1 MGHQGVIERTLSERL
16 MTELPGLENR
26 ETRGTRRLPCWS
38 SHLRVRTLAPEE
50 TSTRCSIYPMD
61 SANKQSPAW
70 ARFQALLSHRPSS
83 GDEGEVSQFHEIV
96 SALEEA
102 FNEDLSSFRIPEA
115 AMKQFED
122 ESGSTAWVDAGRGRF
137 PARKQMSG
145 KRFCDVHF
153 LNRQIDGIAFY
164 FENLRPTPERK
175 NIGF

>member
-1 MGHQGVIERTLSERL
+1 MDIDNKMNSA
-16 MTELPGLENR
+16 
-26 ETRGTRRLPCWS
+26 
-38 SHLRVRTLAPEE
+38 LA
-50 TSTRCSIYPMD
+50 
-61 SANKQSPAW
+61 QL
-70 ARFQALLSHRPSS
+70 QAMQINRPSS

-145 KRFCDVHF
+145 KRFCDVDF
-153 LNRQIDGIAFY
+153 LNRQIDGIALY
-164 FENLRPTPERK
+164 FQNLRPTPKRQ

>member
-1 MGHQGVIERTLSERL
+1 M
-16 MTELPGLENR
+16 
-26 ETRGTRRLPCWS
+26 
-38 SHLRVRTLAPEE
+38 
-50 TSTRCSIYPMD
+50 YPMD
-61 SANKQSPAW
+61 PANKQSRAW

-145 KRFCDVHF
+145 KRFCDVDF
-153 LNRQIDGIAFY
+153 LNRQIDGIALY
-164 FENLRPTPERK
+164 FQNLRPTPKRQ